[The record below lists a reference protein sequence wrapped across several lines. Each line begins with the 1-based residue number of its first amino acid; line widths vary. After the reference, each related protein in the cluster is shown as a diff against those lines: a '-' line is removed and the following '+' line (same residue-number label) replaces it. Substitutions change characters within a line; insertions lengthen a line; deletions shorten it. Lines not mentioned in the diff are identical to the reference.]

1 MARRRGQP
9 PVISAAEAVA
19 LVADGDTLLIEGSGG
34 GIMEPD
40 RLLAALGER
49 YRETQSP
56 KGLTLVH
63 TTGIG
68 DRAGAGMDHLA
79 QPGLVRRAVAGN
91 WGMAPEMSRMALA
104 GEFEAYNFPQGVMA
118 QMCREMAARRP
129 GVTTH
134 VGLGTFCD
142 PRVDGGKL
150 NSRTTEDLVSIVNL
164 HGKEWLH
171 YRSQVPTIGFIRAT
185 TADEDGNLS
194 IEHEAARLEVL
205 AIAQAVRNNGGTVI
219 AQVKRRAASGSLD
232 PRTVVVP
239 GYCVD
244 AVVVVPDQRQL
255 VEYDYEPALSGEVR
269 GPISGVSVMPL
280 TPRKVVGRRGLQEI
294 SYDDVVNLGVG
305 IADGVAAV
313 AAEEGCFDHFM
324 LTVEQGLIGGIP
336 VGGVSFGASYNP
348 VAIIE
353 QPAQFDFYDGGG
365 LDIAFL
371 GFAQFDRNGNIN
383 VSKFNG
389 RLVGSGGFID
399 ITQNT
404 KTVCFCGT
412 LTAGGLEVEIG
423 DGRMS
428 IVAEGR
434 HAKAVPEVEHI
445 TFNGRWAAERRQRV
459 LLITERAVLSFEE
472 NGWHLIEVAPGVDM
486 QTEVL
491 DLIPFPVQATEV
503 RLMDEILF
511 IDSPMEWKVE

>member
-1 MARRRGQP
+1 
-9 PVISAAEAVA
+9 
-19 LVADGDTLLIEGSGG
+19 
-34 GIMEPD
+34 
-40 RLLAALGER
+40 
-49 YRETQSP
+49 
-56 KGLTLVH
+56 
-63 TTGIG
+63 
-68 DRAGAGMDHLA
+68 
-79 QPGLVRRAVAGN
+79 
-91 WGMAPEMSRMALA
+91 
-104 GEFEAYNFPQGVMA
+104 
-118 QMCREMAARRP
+118 
-129 GVTTH
+129 
-134 VGLGTFCD
+134 
-142 PRVDGGKL
+142 
-150 NSRTTEDLVSIVNL
+150 
-164 HGKEWLH
+164 
-171 YRSQVPTIGFIRAT
+171 
-185 TADEDGNLS
+185 
-194 IEHEAARLEVL
+194 
-205 AIAQAVRNNGGTVI
+205 
-219 AQVKRRAASGSLD
+219 
-232 PRTVVVP
+232 
-239 GYCVD
+239 
-244 AVVVVPDQRQL
+244 
-255 VEYDYEPALSGEVR
+255 
-269 GPISGVSVMPL
+269 
-280 TPRKVVGRRGLQEI
+280 
-294 SYDDVVNLGVG
+294 
-305 IADGVAAV
+305 
-313 AAEEGCFDHFM
+313 M